1 MEEYH
6 QITLTE
12 WQSWREE
19 IRQKLQEAAGNFVY
33 IGYRL
38 KQIRDSG
45 MYDGKEDFFEWAES
59 EYGLSKSTVSRFIAI
74 NEKFADP
81 DNRLELRKEYQSL
94 GSSKLS
100 EMLTLPDKECELIT
114 EQTTVR
120 EIRELKNMDKE
131 APEEPERPEERTPL
145 QKCIIDFFKDKLEL
159 LDKISGM
166 LDEKDVAEAIAPSG
180 YLTHKKGIVFLFM
193 FDYQKGVK
201 YKLAGSEE
209 LHSLTWPEFYDEI
222 HAIYFDHADE
232 YKEHLPEIYPSM
244 KPKEEPETK
253 PEEPKEEPKAEPAK
267 EEPETPG
274 DIMPEPVIV
283 ADQSEDGEV
292 KPVATSQQKQWESQA
307 RQSLSNL
314 NITVENKA
322 WKAALADAEN
332 VVHYIKLVIQEEN
345 K

>member
-1 MEEYH
+1 
-6 QITLTE
+6 
-12 WQSWREE
+12 
-19 IRQKLQEAAGNFVY
+19 
-33 IGYRL
+33 
-38 KQIRDSG
+38 
-45 MYDGKEDFFEWAES
+45 
-59 EYGLSKSTVSRFIAI
+59 
-74 NEKFADP
+74 
-81 DNRLELRKEYQSL
+81 
-94 GSSKLS
+94 
-100 EMLTLPDKECELIT
+100 MLTLPDKECELIT

-120 EIRELKNMDKE
+120 EIRELKNMNKE
-131 APEEPERPEERTPL
+131 APEESEKPEERTPL

-232 YKEHLPEIYPSM
+232 YKEHLSEIYPSM

-253 PEEPKEEPKAEPAK
+253 PEEPKEEPKAEPTK

-274 DIMPEPVIV
+274 DIMPEPV
-283 ADQSEDGEV
+283 
-292 KPVATSQQKQWESQA
+292 
-307 RQSLSNL
+307 SLSNL

-332 VVHYIKLVIQEEN
+332 VVHYIKLVIQEED